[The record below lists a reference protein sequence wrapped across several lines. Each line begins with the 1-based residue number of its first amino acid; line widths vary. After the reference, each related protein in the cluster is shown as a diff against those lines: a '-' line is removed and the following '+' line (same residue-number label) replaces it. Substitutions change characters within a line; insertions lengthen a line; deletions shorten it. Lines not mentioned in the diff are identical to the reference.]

1 MPYKNYCKL
10 IIGVCGMLLCT
21 SFLFSCKINRS
32 ITEKD
37 YLYFQN
43 GLDSIKNVKVSE
55 PIIHE
60 NDQLS
65 IQISSSSLNQEQTV
79 PFNPPGNAGY
89 LVRTDG
95 NIEMPVIGMVKAAG
109 LTQTQLQNLL
119 IEKLS
124 SYVKDPNAI
133 IHFLQFK
140 VNVLGEVKS
149 PGVKNFDVDRVTILD
164 AIAAAGDLAETGK
177 REDITVIR
185 EENTKRKLYKVDIRS
200 GSIFQSPVYNLQS
213 NDIVYVGANFQ
224 KFKSLKSN
232 NNTNS
237 LRGLQIF
244 STLLGLLTSVVF
256 TIRLLNK

>member
-1 MPYKNYCKL
+1 MPYQNYCKIILGFCGIL
-10 IIGVCGMLLCT
+10 ICT
-21 SFLFSCKINRS
+21 SFLFSCKISQS
-32 ITEKD
+32 ITEKE

-43 GLDSIKNVKVSE
+43 GLDSIRNVKESE
-55 PIIHE
+55 PVIHE
-60 NDQLS
+60 NDLLS
-65 IQISSSSLNQEQTV
+65 IQISSSSLNQDQTV

-109 LTQTQLQNLL
+109 LTQVQLQNLL

-140 VNVLGEVKS
+140 INVLGEVKS
-149 PGVKNFDVDRVTILD
+149 PGVQKFDVDRVTILD
-164 AIAAAGDLAETGK
+164 AIGAAGDLTETGK

-185 EENTKRKLYKVDIRS
+185 EENNKRRLYKVDIRS
-200 GSIFQSPVYNLQS
+200 GSLFQSPVYNLQS

-232 NNTNS
+232 NNTTT
-237 LRGLQIF
+237 LRALQVF
-244 STLLGLLTSVVF
+244 STVLGLF
-256 TIRLLNK
+256 TTILYTINYLNK